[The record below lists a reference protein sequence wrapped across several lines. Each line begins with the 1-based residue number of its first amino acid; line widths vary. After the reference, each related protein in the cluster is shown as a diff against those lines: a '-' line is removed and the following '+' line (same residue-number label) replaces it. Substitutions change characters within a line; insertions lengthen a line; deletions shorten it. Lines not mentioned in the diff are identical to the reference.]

1 MDDGKS
7 GQLVRVKS
15 KRSVHLGKGI
25 QHIFNIYI
33 YNIYSMQGYF
43 LGGPRGERDFTMVL
57 KNVVHQPR
65 LSVRNT
71 IHDANARKNEG
82 HTLPYLFGT
91 LIPVSEFI

>member
-1 MDDGKS
+1 
-7 GQLVRVKS
+7 
-15 KRSVHLGKGI
+15 
-25 QHIFNIYI
+25 
-33 YNIYSMQGYF
+33 MQGYF
-43 LGGPRGERDFTMVL
+43 LGGPRGERDFTMAL